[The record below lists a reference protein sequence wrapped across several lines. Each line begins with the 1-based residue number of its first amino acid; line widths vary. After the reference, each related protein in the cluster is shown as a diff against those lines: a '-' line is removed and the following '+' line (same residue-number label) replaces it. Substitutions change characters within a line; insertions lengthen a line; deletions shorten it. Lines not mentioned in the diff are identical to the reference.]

1 MAQIKQPAF
10 MFALLLLLSAPA
22 AYSHTARATLDPAG
36 NNAHF
41 TALAR
46 VTCFNDGSGPA
57 VGLYVRVR
65 DNSPPVAGLLV
76 NAQILKGSQA
86 IVTTDAVS
94 GDATWSDPVQI
105 DGAGGVYT
113 VMVNKTAAGPRNF
126 DIEWHCVT
134 TGHDHDHS
142 GNIPHTG
149 TEILVDQ
156 FK

>member
-1 MAQIKQPAF
+1 MAQVKLLKLAF
-10 MFALLLLLSAPA
+10 ITLSLA
-22 AYSHTARATLDPAG
+22 AASAHAHTARATLDPAG
-36 NNAHF
+36 TNAHF

-57 VGLYVRVR
+57 VGLYVRIR
-65 DNSPPVAGLLV
+65 DNSPAVTGLLV
-76 NAQILKGSQA
+76 NAQILKGTQA
-86 IVTTDAVS
+86 LATTDTVS
-94 GDATWSDPVQI
+94 GDASWSDPIQI

-113 VMVNKTAAGPRNF
+113 VIVNKTAAGARNF

-134 TGHDHDHS
+134 TGHDHDHI
-142 GNIPHTG
+142 GDIPHTG